1 MAAPVSSLPRLL
13 TLMVLAVGSA
23 VGAQQPEPVAPTAA
37 APAVLAGGDI
47 AGCYL
52 LGGAVATARLLDRL
66 PGTVLTLGDNAYE
79 SGTPQEFEKCYGP
92 TWGRHLERTR
102 PAPGNHDYRTR
113 NASGYFGYFGERA
126 GPPGRGYYSFDLG
139 TWHLIS
145 LNSTIPVGP
154 RSPQGRWLAEDLAT
168 HPTDC
173 MLAYFH
179 APAFSSGPHE
189 TEPPLRDLWRQLA
202 EGGVDVALSGHDHH
216 YERFTPLDGRGRPDP
231 RGMRQ
236 FVVGTG
242 GGGVYLF
249 KGIAAHSEAHNDS
262 TYGVLKVLLFP
273 GRYEWTFIPVD
284 GQSFTDAGTAPC
296 NNPARPS
303 R

>member
-1 MAAPVSSLPRLL
+1 MTTPVRRLPRLIAL
-13 TLMVLAVGSA
+13 VVTVAGSA
-23 VGAQQPEPVAPTAA
+23 IAAQQAEPVVPSDS
-37 APAVLAGGDI
+37 APAVLAAGDI
-47 AGCYL
+47 ARCDL
-52 LGGAVATARLLDRL
+52 IGGAVATARLLDRL

-79 SGTPQEFEKCYGP
+79 SGTAQEFEKCYGP

-113 NASGYFGYFGERA
+113 NATGYFGYFGERA

-145 LNSTIPVGP
+145 LDSAIPVGP
-154 RSPQGRWLAEDLAT
+154 RSPQGRWLADDLET
-168 HPTDC
+168 HASDC

-189 TEPPLRDLWRQLA
+189 TEPGIRDLWRQLA

-231 RGMRQ
+231 DKGLRQ

-262 TYGVLKVLLFP
+262 TYGVLKVVLLP
-273 GRYEWTFIPVD
+273 GRYEWTFVPVA
-284 GQSFTDAGTAPC
+284 GQSFTDAGTTAC
-296 NNPARPS
+296 SPARPS

>member
-1 MAAPVSSLPRLL
+1 MTAPLRSLPRLIAL
-13 TLMVLAVGSA
+13 VVIVAGSA
-23 VGAQQPEPVAPTAA
+23 IAAQQPGPVVPSDS
-37 APAVLAGGDI
+37 APAVLAAGDI
-47 AGCYL
+47 ARCDL
-52 LGGAVATARLLDRL
+52 IGGAVATARLLDRL

-113 NASGYFGYFGERA
+113 NAAGYFEYFGERA

-145 LNSTIPVGP
+145 LDSAIPVGP
-154 RSPQGRWLAEDLAT
+154 RSPQGRWLADDLET
-168 HPTDC
+168 HATDC

-189 TEPPLRDLWRQLA
+189 TEPGIRDLWRQLA

-231 RGMRQ
+231 DKGLRQ

-249 KGIAAHSEAHNDS
+249 KGIAPHSEAHNDS
-262 TYGVLKVLLFP
+262 TYGVLKVVLLP
-273 GRYEWTFIPVD
+273 GRYEWTFVPVA
-284 GQSFTDAGTAPC
+284 GQSFTDAGTTVC
-296 NNPARPS
+296 SPARPS